1 MIHRVHEI
9 SKTSKECTKPLLHLI
24 ALESHDCCCPTF
36 QISGY
41 VQVVSKIDRNF
52 DSLQLVAFVIE
63 ELTTR
68 GLWKK
73 KKKKLCI
80 CVHNAHPLDCLCFQT
95 TSNPKSRIV
104 FTQCKV

>member
-1 MIHRVHEI
+1 MIHCVHEI

-36 QISGY
+36 QISAY
-41 VQVVSKIDRNF
+41 VQVVRKIDRSF

-73 KKKKLCI
+73 KKKLCI
-80 CVHNAHPLDCLCFQT
+80 GVHNAHPLDCLCFQT